1 MIVPKLAIVPRH
13 FFFQKVLLEISYQIE
28 ALYIS
33 ENHEEIQLLIKNC
46 NIRNNAR
53 RRKIKSVTFSVS
65 QRVSGSLIP
74 MKEIITVLENQST
87 SVIELS
93 EIFKISYELLDEVEL
108 VVSVS
113 LFDNFDQLWR
123 IGLHQSVFLTRP
135 SHR

>member
-1 MIVPKLAIVPRH
+1 LIVPKLAIVPRH

-93 EIFKISYELLDEVEL
+93 AIFKISYELLDEVEL

>member
-1 MIVPKLAIVPRH
+1 
-13 FFFQKVLLEISYQIE
+13 
-28 ALYIS
+28 
-33 ENHEEIQLLIKNC
+33 
-46 NIRNNAR
+46 
-53 RRKIKSVTFSVS
+53 
-65 QRVSGSLIP
+65 